1 MDWRWLRRQKRMLR
15 WSKCADSLEWH
26 KEEHPGLPFICRHK
40 SPADWLWGGVERVT
54 NKELCVLRSFQ
65 QWFPR

>member
-1 MDWRWLRRQKRMLR
+1 MLR

-40 SPADWLWGGVERVT
+40 SPADWLWGVREEG
-54 NKELCVLRSFQ
+54 
-65 QWFPR
+65 

>member
-1 MDWRWLRRQKRMLR
+1 MKHSEGVKWKPDIMVR
-15 WSKCADSLEWH
+15 E
-26 KEEHPGLPFICRHK
+26 
-40 SPADWLWGGVERVT
+40 GGVERVT